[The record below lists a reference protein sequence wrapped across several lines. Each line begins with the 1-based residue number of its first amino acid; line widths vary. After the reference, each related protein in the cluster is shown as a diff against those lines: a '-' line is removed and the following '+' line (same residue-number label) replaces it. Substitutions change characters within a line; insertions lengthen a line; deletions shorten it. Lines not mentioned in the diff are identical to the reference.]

1 MAVDGRALGNQGIR
15 ASDFIT
21 ILHFLYIDAVPRNAM
36 PFFLPSDSPRRRSNR
51 NEAVLENG

>member
-15 ASDFIT
+15 ASNFIT
-21 ILHFLYIDAVPRNAM
+21 ILHFLYIDPVPRNVT
-36 PFFLPSDSPRRRSNR
+36 PFFLTSDSPRRRSNR

>member
-21 ILHFLYIDAVPRNAM
+21 ILHFLYIDPVPRNAM
-36 PFFLPSDSPRRRSNR
+36 PFSLPSDSQRQRLNR